1 VVCQYSLSAGYT
13 AINKG
18 DIAMSNENIRE
29 QWLSYV
35 AAQEASGDPVA
46 PFHKWYE
53 CFKFIQSTNLVD
65 ALVEVLEANNAA

>member
-1 VVCQYSLSAGYT
+1 
-13 AINKG
+13 
-18 DIAMSNENIRE
+18 MSNENIRE

-35 AAQEASGDPVA
+35 AEQEASGNPVA

-53 CFKFIQSTNLVD
+53 CLKFIQSTNLVD